1 MRLTKANV
9 SKIVVP
15 QGKSEHIQFDDSVPG
30 FGLRIRVGGSRNWVF
45 QYRVGAKQRRI
56 SLGAAS
62 AISAQN
68 ARARAGE
75 LHARVKLGQDPGG
88 EKIENRIR
96 AVETFGT
103 VLKPYLM
110 CKKTAL
116 KLRTYAEV
124 ERHLLQHAKQLHGLQ
139 VTAIDR
145 RTIAAL
151 LAGLA
156 PRPIARCPG
165 L

>member
-9 SKIVVP
+9 CKIAVP

-62 AISAQN
+62 AISAQK
-68 ARARAGE
+68 ARERASE

-88 EKIENRIR
+88 EKIENRI
-96 AVETFGT
+96 
-103 VLKPYLM
+103 
-110 CKKTAL
+110 
-116 KLRTYAEV
+116 
-124 ERHLLQHAKQLHGLQ
+124 
-139 VTAIDR
+139 
-145 RTIAAL
+145 
-151 LAGLA
+151 
-156 PRPIARCPG
+156 
-165 L
+165 